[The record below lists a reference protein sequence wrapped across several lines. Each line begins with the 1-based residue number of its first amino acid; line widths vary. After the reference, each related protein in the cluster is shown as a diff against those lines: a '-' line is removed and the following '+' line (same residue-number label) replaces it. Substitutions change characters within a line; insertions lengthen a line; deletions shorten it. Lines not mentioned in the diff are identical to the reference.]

1 MNDDYLTTAVKE
13 SVASVHMD
21 IPAEKIVSRSRAIRA
36 RRRIPVLAGGLAV
49 GAGAA
54 LAVTTL
60 SASHQPGRPAT
71 AQLAAWTVTTQADG
85 GIRVT
90 IHELRDP
97 AGLQRTLRADGVS
110 ASVTFVGHPNPA
122 CQGYAGGGGTP
133 GQRRHLLKSVYSVG
147 PRAANVRVIVI
158 HPSGLPSGAGVLIAA
173 GFKHS
178 PPGHGDSIALTM
190 GLVQASPEC
199 TGS

>member
-1 MNDDYLTTAVKE
+1 MNDDHLITAVKE
-13 SVASVHMD
+13 SVADVHMD
-21 IPAEKIVSRSRAIRA
+21 IPAAQIMNRSRAIRA

-49 GAGAA
+49 VAGAA

-60 SASHQPGRPAT
+60 LPTSHQPGRPAI
-71 AQLAAWTVTTQADG
+71 AQLAAWTVAKQAG
-85 GIRVT
+85 GSIRIT

-97 AGLQRTLRADGVS
+97 GGLQRTLRADGVP
-110 ASVTFVGHPNPA
+110 ASVTFIGHPNPA
-122 CQGYAGGGGTP
+122 CHPYAGGGGTRAQRIHTLKRVYTAHP
-133 GQRRHLLKSVYSVG
+133 GAS
-147 PRAANVRVIVI
+147 NVTVL

-178 PPGHGDSIALTM
+178 TAGHGGSIALTL
-190 GLVQASPEC
+190 GLVQASPAC